1 MARKK
6 QFKAE
11 SKRLLEL
18 MINSIYTHKEIF
30 LRELI
35 SNASDAIDKLYYQA
49 LTDNQAI
56 NRDDLEITMALD
68 KENRT
73 ITISD
78 NGIGMSK
85 EELEENLGTIAKSGS
100 LAFKESLE
108 EENDDVDII
117 GQFGVGFYS
126 AFMVA
131 KKVVVVS
138 KKYGEEVAHRWVSE
152 VTDGYSIEETTKDDH
167 GTCITMYLKEDDIE
181 EKYSDYLDSYQVQSL
196 VKKYS
201 DYIRYPIKMEVEK
214 SRKKEDSD
222 DYEEYKEIDTLN
234 SMIPLW
240 KRKKN
245 EIGTEEYN
253 EFYKSKFN
261 DFNDPQKVIH
271 TSVEGN
277 VSFDALLFIPSST
290 PYNYYSAEYEKGLQ
304 LYSRGVFIMDKAS
317 DLVPL
322 HFSFVKG
329 LVDSQDLSL
338 NISREMLQHDR
349 QLKSISARI
358 EKKIKSELSYML
370 KEEREEYET
379 FWKNFGLQIKV
390 GIYNQFGAHKELLQD
405 LLMFYSSSEKKLVT
419 LDEYIERM
427 KDNQDVI
434 YFISGESIDKI
445 DKLPQCELVKDKG
458 YEILYL
464 TDNVDEFVIQVMMDY
479 QEKKFKNISQG
490 DLDLATEEEKQE
502 IETKNNQSK
511 ELLDAIKNALGDKV
525 NEVKLST
532 RLKSHPVCL
541 TSSEGM
547 SFEMEKVLSAMP
559 DSNPYG
565 MKATRIL
572 EINPNHQIFE
582 ALKTVYQEDKE
593 MINDYAD
600 LLYNQ
605 ALLIEGFS
613 IEDPIAFS
621 NKICEL
627 MIKAK

>member
-1 MARKK
+1 
-6 QFKAE
+6 
-11 SKRLLEL
+11 
-18 MINSIYTHKEIF
+18 
-30 LRELI
+30 
-35 SNASDAIDKLYYQA
+35 
-49 LTDNQAI
+49 
-56 NRDDLEITMALD
+56 
-68 KENRT
+68 
-73 ITISD
+73 
-78 NGIGMSK
+78 
-85 EELEENLGTIAKSGS
+85 
-100 LAFKESLE
+100 
-108 EENDDVDII
+108 
-117 GQFGVGFYS
+117 
-126 AFMVA
+126 
-131 KKVVVVS
+131 
-138 KKYGEEVAHRWVSE
+138 
-152 VTDGYSIEETTKDDH
+152 
-167 GTCITMYLKEDDIE
+167 
-181 EKYSDYLDSYQVQSL
+181 
-196 VKKYS
+196 
-201 DYIRYPIKMEVEK
+201 
-214 SRKKEDSD
+214 
-222 DYEEYKEIDTLN
+222 
-234 SMIPLW
+234 
-240 KRKKN
+240 
-245 EIGTEEYN
+245 
-253 EFYKSKFN
+253 
-261 DFNDPQKVIH
+261 
-271 TSVEGN
+271 
-277 VSFDALLFIPSST
+277 
-290 PYNYYSAEYEKGLQ
+290 
-304 LYSRGVFIMDKAS
+304 MDKAS

>member
-1 MARKK
+1 
-6 QFKAE
+6 
-11 SKRLLEL
+11 
-18 MINSIYTHKEIF
+18 
-30 LRELI
+30 
-35 SNASDAIDKLYYQA
+35 
-49 LTDNQAI
+49 
-56 NRDDLEITMALD
+56 
-68 KENRT
+68 
-73 ITISD
+73 
-78 NGIGMSK
+78 MSK

-181 EKYSDYLDSYQVQSL
+181 EKYSDYLDSYQIQSL

>member
-222 DYEEYKEIDTLN
+222 DYEEYKEIDILN